1 MQFQISALIFDM
13 DGVITD
19 TMPYHLRA
27 WKSVLGSSGISV
39 SHEDIYKREG
49 QKGIDSVREIF
60 KEKGKIFKISS
71 NFGYA
76 GGTIFKLYK
85 ITNIRKA
92 TNA

>member
-1 MQFQISALIFDM
+1 MKQLKFHKIKGERGGMSFSQFDGYSSA
-13 DGVITD
+13 
-19 TMPYHLRA
+19 RA
-27 WKSVLGSSGISV
+27 AKNARDKMAKQL
-39 SHEDIYKREG
+39 
-49 QKGIDSVREIF
+49 